1 MIIEEPLL
9 EWATPR
15 QAEYIRAVHAAG
27 SIRKAAKTL
36 GLHHSA
42 ITKSLH
48 RLQKLAA
55 LHGYS
60 PACDMTRKVPDPF
73 IVKGVS
79 SYYNKDGELAG
90 QWVKSKLDNDKL
102 NAMLVAAAAAMSE
115 DIPKAEPVKAPKS
128 TIAALL
134 NLYVITDAHV
144 GMLAWDKESGEDWDL
159 KIAEYTLVKCFERM
173 IETAPAAESCVIS
186 ELGDF
191 LHFDSLKPVTPE
203 HGNLLDADSRFSK
216 MVGVAIRVLRSMV
229 RAALGR
235 HKTVHLIIS
244 QGNHDEA
251 SSVWLRHM
259 FAALYENEPR
269 VIINN
274 SEAPYYVH
282 QHGATMLA
290 FHHGHLL
297 KNENLPLMIAAQY
310 SAIWGATTKRYIH
323 TGHRHTKVEL
333 EYPGVLLVQHPTLAA
348 RDAYA
353 SSHGWISERDATAMT
368 YHVKYGLVART
379 TVTPGMIDE

>member
-203 HGNLLDADSRFSK
+203 HGRWWVSRS
-216 MVGVAIRVLRSMV
+216 G
-229 RAALGR
+229 
-235 HKTVHLIIS
+235 
-244 QGNHDEA
+244 
-251 SSVWLRHM
+251 
-259 FAALYENEPR
+259 
-269 VIINN
+269 
-274 SEAPYYVH
+274 
-282 QHGATMLA
+282 
-290 FHHGHLL
+290 
-297 KNENLPLMIAAQY
+297 Y
-310 SAIWGATTKRYIH
+310 SAAWFEPPSAGTRPCISSSARVTTTKPRRYGCVTCLLPSTKTSRESLSITVKLH
-323 TGHRHTKVEL
+323 IMCISTAPRCWRSTTGTF
-333 EYPGVLLVQHPTLAA
+333 
-348 RDAYA
+348 
-353 SSHGWISERDATAMT
+353 S
-368 YHVKYGLVART
+368 RT
-379 TVTPGMIDE
+379 RTCP